1 MIVKLAKAAA
11 STSTSRRLSSTKPRA
26 ARPATGS
33 ATPTRQT
40 TAELARLVEAERRAA
55 EAMPEEDRGVIRVSI
70 VGDPEHTRQIA
81 KEAEDAAR
89 RRWDNVRE

>member
-1 MIVKLAKAAA
+1 
-11 STSTSRRLSSTKPRA
+11 
-26 ARPATGS
+26 
-33 ATPTRQT
+33 
-40 TAELARLVEAERRAA
+40 
-55 EAMPEEDRGVIRVSI
+55 MPEEDRGVIRVSI